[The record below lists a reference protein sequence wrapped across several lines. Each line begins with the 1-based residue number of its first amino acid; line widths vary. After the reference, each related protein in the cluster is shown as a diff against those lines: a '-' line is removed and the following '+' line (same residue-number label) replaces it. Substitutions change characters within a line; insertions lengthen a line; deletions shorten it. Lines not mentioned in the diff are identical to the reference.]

1 MNRVELKVPP
11 PLLVLLIAL
20 FMWLASLAVPPLALP
35 FRVRVGVALGLALA
49 GLGVGLAGFMSF
61 RRAKTTTNPTK
72 PHSASCLVDTGIF
85 RFTRNPMYLG
95 LTLELLAWAVFL
107 SNPMAYLLVPV
118 FVLYIDRFQI
128 APEER
133 ALLSVFG
140 SEYATYKKSVRRW
153 L

>member
-1 MNRVELKVPP
+1 MNRLELKVPP

-20 FMWLASLAVPPLALP
+20 FMWLASLAFPPLALP
-35 FRVRVGVALGLALA
+35 FRVRVGVVFGLVVA
-49 GLGVGLAGFMSF
+49 GLGVGLAAFMSF
-61 RRAKTTTNPTK
+61 RRARTTTNPTK
-72 PHSASCLVDTGIF
+72 PHSASCLVNTGIF

-107 SNPMAYLLVPV
+107 SNPLAYLLVPV
-118 FVLYIDRFQI
+118 FVLYINRFQI

-133 ALLSVFG
+133 ALLSIFG
-140 SEYATYKKSVRRW
+140 SEYAAYKKNVRRW